1 MKGGISYS
9 MKRKL
14 YIETSVW
21 NQLTHID
28 RPYWKKATQDFFA
41 SVKAGHYDIFI
52 SDLVLDEISQT
63 TDTETLNEL
72 RRHIQALQP
81 TVLYFEYEARVLVEQ
96 YKSASIIKSN
106 KPKIIV
112 DMGHVAIAT
121 INEIRHII
129 SFNFDHLVNEI
140 KIDKFNAVNLNAGYD
155 IIVDIKTPESYII
168 KEDEE

>member
-1 MKGGISYS
+1 MK
-9 MKRKL
+9 KKL

-21 NQLTHID
+21 NQLTHVD
-28 RPYWKKATQDFFA
+28 RPDWKKATQDFFA
-41 SVKAGHYDIFI
+41 SVKTGFYDIFI
-52 SDLVLDEISQT
+52 SDLVLEEISQT
-63 TDTETLNEL
+63 TDTSILNEL
-72 RRHIQALQP
+72 RGQIKTLQP
-81 TVLYFEYEARVLVEQ
+81 TVLYFEDEARALVEQ
-96 YKSASIIKSN
+96 YKSAAIIKSS

-121 INEIRHII
+121 VNGIRHII
-129 SFNFDHLVNEI
+129 SFNFDHLVNEV